1 MDDEAEA
8 VPIQNK
14 VMKMLLVIIRTAEV
28 IAALGAD
35 QLAVVAGEL
44 MGTVGAD
51 LAVMLDRLR
60 GRVDRLTMWDF
71 TGKIGIEGAG
81 PLRQH
86 GGQISM
92 EGKAPA
98 AWSAARRLMYQ
109 HPGGA
114 EDFPTAALSTGNRIS
129 NPPRR
134 DLWQA
139 RQVRFGQDH

>member
-14 VMKMLLVIIRTAEV
+14 VMKMLVIIRAAEV

-51 LAVMLDRLR
+51 LAVMIHRR
-60 GRVDRLTMWDF
+60 GCRLTMWDF
-71 TGKIGIEGAG
+71 TGKIGIEGSG

-92 EGKAPA
+92 EGRA
-98 AWSAARRLMYQ
+98 AAAYLAGRCLMHQ
-109 HPGGA
+109 LPGGA
-114 EDFPTAALSTGNRIS
+114 ADFPTAARTTGNRNS

-134 DLWQA
+134 DIWQA
-139 RQVRFGQDH
+139 RQVRFGQVH